1 MKSPSEL
8 AYFLNS
14 EQLKAIKGSKYVR
27 ESRLYLLHFQQN
39 MGSVSFSI
47 SCLLLLIT
55 YDTVLVPLCGLP
67 YSVERLLQISL
78 QGQGTGTSYQRN
90 ILALRKV
97 HPDIVLLRLRR

>member
-39 MGSVSFSI
+39 MGSVRFAFFS
-47 SCLLLLIT
+47 LLMLIRAR
-55 YDTVLVPLCGLP
+55 YWYHCVAS
-67 YSVERLLQISL
+67 SVERLLQI
-78 QGQGTGTSYQRN
+78 RV
-90 ILALRKV
+90 ALRNV
-97 HPDIVLLRLRR
+97 RSDIVLLKLGS

>member
-39 MGSVSFSI
+39 MGSVRFLI
-47 SCLLLLIT
+47 FCLLLLVGNVRSW
-55 YDTVLVPLCGLP
+55 YHVA
-67 YSVERLLQISL
+67 YSVEPLLQI
-78 QGQGTGTSYQRN
+78 RV
-90 ILALRKV
+90 ARA
-97 HPDIVLLRLRR
+97 R